1 MKEADKQAK
10 AQLEAGDLGK
20 DKYDALQREI
30 VETESKLED
39 LKKEAG
45 SGSAKLAEV
54 GEKFTGAGEKAKSAG
69 QAMMPVSAAVTGIG
83 VAGIKVASDFEKGMS
98 DVKAIT
104 GATGKDFEKL
114 LPAR

>member
-54 GEKFTGAGEKAKSAG
+54 VKNET
-69 QAMMPVSAAVTGIG
+69 
-83 VAGIKVASDFEKGMS
+83 ASMAIVHMRCLESCWIIDF
-98 DVKAIT
+98 I
-104 GATGKDFEKL
+104 KL
-114 LPAR
+114 LD